1 MQTSRFKVI
10 MRFLNA
16 GKSETCIHC
25 DSLSEVISKAT
36 NLMRLQKSDAEL
48 SIRYCNSDGEL
59 FASANQKGV
68 FLFG

>member
-25 DSLSEVISKAT
+25 NSLSEVITKAT
-36 NLMRLQKSDAEL
+36 NLMQLQKSDAEL

>member
-1 MQTSRFKVI
+1 MKTSRFEVI

-16 GKSETCIHC
+16 GKGETCIHC

-36 NLMRLQKSDAEL
+36 NLMKLQQSDAEL
-48 SIRYCNSDGEL
+48 SIRYHNSNGEL
-59 FASANQKGV
+59 FASANQQGV